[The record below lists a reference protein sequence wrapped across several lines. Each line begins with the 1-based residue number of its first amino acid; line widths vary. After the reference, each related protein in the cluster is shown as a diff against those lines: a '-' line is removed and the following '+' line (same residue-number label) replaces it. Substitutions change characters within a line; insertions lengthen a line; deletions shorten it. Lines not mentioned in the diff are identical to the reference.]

1 MSAALTRDALS
12 DPRARALA
20 RVAIPQTEDDLPN
33 IALHGNARHAARTML
48 AEGLNLAVDA
58 PGASN
63 TPGSERVSA
72 ATCTSKPLARAINPA
87 LSDEA
92 LTFAQHRAADDDR
105 RRFIPAHAGNTST
118 TSSWSAS
125 TTVHPRA
132 RGEHRVARRW
142 RHRLR
147 GSSPRTRGTRP

>member
-1 MSAALTRDALS
+1 MGKAHESAKEPKKQAQQTLKDKRSAK
-12 DPRARALA
+12 RA
-20 RVAIPQTEDDLPN
+20 
-33 IALHGNARHAARTML
+33 
-48 AEGLNLAVDA
+48 
-58 PGASN
+58 S
-63 TPGSERVSA
+63 
-72 ATCTSKPLARAINPA
+72 NPA
-87 LSDEA
+87 LSGEA
-92 LTFAQHRAADDDR
+92 RTFAQDRAADDDR